1 MRIDALLALA
11 LLLAPGAAQAAPTR
25 QPQSATRQEQQR
37 PPRRS
42 GHAAAA
48 VDPAA
53 AAPAAPSL
61 DGGRP
66 ASRDSAASALIARV
80 RSDPNAISLPPT
92 DSFTVGNRVVPAD
105 VRLAGSAA
113 VARGDLDVFGTVD
126 GNALALGGDVVVHP
140 GGRVRGDALSVFG
153 RVRVEGG
160 TVDGEMRTLQGPV
173 GPLPHRAA
181 AATPAAVS
189 PAAATYRALKIA
201 LGWLVMLSL
210 IGIGVLL
217 FAERH
222 LEGVVE
228 TVERAYSRAFWAG
241 VVGELGLIPALVVL
255 VVALAITLVGILLI
269 PFAVVA
275 FSLAAAGL
283 LTLGFVAVAQ
293 VTGEAVL
300 RGRARRVLTERG
312 ATLRA
317 LVTGIALYT
326 GLWVAAAAF
335 TWSPVVG
342 GILRGLAFA
351 VTWVAATAGFGA
363 ALLSRAGTR
372 HEPPGEPAAP
382 SRPAAAPVL
391 DWQTPTPV
399 TGVVAARRPTPAPV
413 KEVR

>member
-1 MRIDALLALA
+1 MRLPTLRALLALVLIA
-11 LLLAPGAAQAAPTR
+11 LPVAARAAVGQQKPQPRSAAVRPAPAPD
-25 QPQSATRQEQQR
+25 SATS
-37 PPRRS
+37 PVT
-42 GHAAAA
+42 A
-48 VDPAA
+48 VD
-53 AAPAAPSL
+53 
-61 DGGRP
+61 DGRP
-66 ASRDSAASALIARV
+66 ASRDSAAAALIARV
-80 RSDPNAISLPPT
+80 RSDPNAFGLPPA
-92 DSFTVGNRVVPAD
+92 DSFTVGDRVVPAD
-105 VRLAGSAA
+105 VTLPGTAA

-126 GNALALGGDVVVHP
+126 GNAIALGGDVVVHP
-140 GGRVRGDALSVFG
+140 GGRVRGDVLSVYG
-153 RVRVEGG
+153 RVRAEGG
-160 TVDGEMRTLQGPV
+160 TVDGEMRALQGPV
-173 GPLPHRAA
+173 GPLPRGLAA
-181 AATPAAVS
+181 AAPAPVS
-189 PAAATYRALKIA
+189 PAAATARALKIS

-217 FAERH
+217 FAERY

-241 VVGELGLIPALVVL
+241 VVGELGLIPALLVL
-255 VVALAITLVGILLI
+255 IVALAITLVGILLI

-275 FSLAAAGL
+275 FWLAAMGL

-293 VTGEAVL
+293 VTGEALL
-300 RGRARRVLTERG
+300 RGRARSALTERG

-326 GLWVAAAAF
+326 GLWVVAAAF

-351 VTWVAATAGFGA
+351 ITWVAATAGLGA

-372 HEPPGEPAAP
+372 RESERERAAP
-382 SRPAAAPVL
+382 SRPPTPESL

-399 TGVVAARRPTPAPV
+399 TGVVAARRPTPAPM